1 MKTIYTILFLLLI
14 SFAGFAQKGKK
25 LSKKESANLTQ
36 EQRMVRNADRKSKG
50 GKKDLSM
57 KKRVKIDQKQDKR
70 ARSVKGPKKRKAVKR
85 PN

>member
-1 MKTIYTILFLLLI
+1 MKTLFSIVLLLLT
-14 SFAGFAQKGKK
+14 SFAGFAQKSKK

-36 EQRMVRNADRKSKG
+36 EQRMVRGADRKSKG

-57 KKRVKIDQKQDKR
+57 KKRVNIDQQQDKR

-85 PN
+85 PK